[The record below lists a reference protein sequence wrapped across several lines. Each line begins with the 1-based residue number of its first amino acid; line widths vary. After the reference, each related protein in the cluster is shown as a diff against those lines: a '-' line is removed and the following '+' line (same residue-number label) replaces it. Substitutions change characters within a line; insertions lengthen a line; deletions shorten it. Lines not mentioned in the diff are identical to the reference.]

1 MFRRAAALLLYS
13 RSLHVD
19 GVWCLVPRCQLTRLF
34 FVLAHT
40 QLTQQIIINEIQWP
54 ALTQLQRRAKRKI

>member
-40 QLTQQIIINEIQWP
+40 QLTQQIIINEIQ
-54 ALTQLQRRAKRKI
+54 